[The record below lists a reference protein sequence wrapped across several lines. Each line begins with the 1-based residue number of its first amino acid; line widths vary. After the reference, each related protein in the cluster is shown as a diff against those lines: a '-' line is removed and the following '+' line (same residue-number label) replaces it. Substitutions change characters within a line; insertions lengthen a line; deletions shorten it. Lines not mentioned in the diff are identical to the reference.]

1 MAEAIDVV
9 LLPFRAV
16 WRLIKLL
23 ALPVVFG
30 AAALGLAL
38 LGLDWFWVGFLV
50 CAVWAAIMGCLWFV
64 QMSGE
69 LRSLGRGTV
78 NVRTKQGRGAR

>member
-1 MAEAIDVV
+1 MAQAVDVV

-23 ALPVVFG
+23 ILPVLFG
-30 AAALGLAL
+30 VAAAGLAL
-38 LGLDWFWVGFLV
+38 LGLDWSWAAFAV
-50 CAVWAAIMGCLWFV
+50 CVVWAAVMVRLWLV
-64 QMSGE
+64 QIGGE

-78 NVRTKQGRGAR
+78 NVRTKHGSSR